1 MTFLY
6 PPHKCLKRRAIR
18 VNLVLYLISQNSIG
32 IILYVYMYKR
42 LWDDAHKHEHV
53 DSNFIMFF
61 CFFFYF
67 SSNALR
73 EYYVHLHCVWGVCV
87 EIEQCVV
94 TIKIRG
100 GTR

>member
-53 DSNFIMFF
+53 DSDFIMFF
-61 CFFFYF
+61 CLFFFTF
-67 SSNALR
+67 L
-73 EYYVHLHCVWGVCV
+73 LMHCENITYIYIVCGG
-87 EIEQCVV
+87 CV
-94 TIKIRG
+94 
-100 GTR
+100 

>member
-53 DSNFIMFF
+53 DSDFIMFF
-61 CFFFYF
+61 CLFFTF
-67 SSNALR
+67 L
-73 EYYVHLHCVWGVCV
+73 LMHCENITYIYIVCGG
-87 EIEQCVV
+87 CV
-94 TIKIRG
+94 
-100 GTR
+100 